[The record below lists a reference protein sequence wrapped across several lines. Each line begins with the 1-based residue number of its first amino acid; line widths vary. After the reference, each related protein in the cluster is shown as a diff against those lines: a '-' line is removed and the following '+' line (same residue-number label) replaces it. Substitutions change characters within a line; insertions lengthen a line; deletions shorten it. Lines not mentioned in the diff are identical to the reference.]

1 MSFGPARATF
11 NQYDVNRDG
20 YIDRGEFNQWSGGA
34 TGAIDYQSSA
44 YNSSG
49 YGVDAGLI
57 DSGLSSY
64 ESSAGYGAGGSYAA
78 QTYPTDAQGLYL
90 DPNPLI
96 IRRQI
101 ALGAQPYK
109 QNVTV
114 RYLQPPPVPPPGPL
128 IIKEV
133 RPPQPPAPPPLIIR
147 QQAPPL
153 PTPSP
158 LVLRQRPPNPP
169 PAITAQNFIR
179 R

>member
-1 MSFGPARATF
+1 MNFGAARATF
-11 NQYDVNRDG
+11 NQRDVNRDG
-20 YIDRGEFNQWSGGA
+20 YIDGGELNQWGGGA
-34 TGAIDYQSSA
+34 AGIVNYQSSA

-49 YGVDAGLI
+49 YGVDTGLI

-64 ESSAGYGAGGSYAA
+64 ESSAGYGAGSGYAA
-78 QTYPTDAQGLYL
+78 QTYPTDAQGLYQ

-96 IRRQI
+96 IRRPMPVDV
-101 ALGAQPYK
+101 QPYK
-109 QNVTV
+109 QKVII
-114 RYLQPPPVPPPGPL
+114 RYLQPPPIPPPGPL

-169 PAITAQNFIR
+169 PAFPAQNFIR

>member
-1 MSFGPARATF
+1 MSFGAPRATF

-20 YIDRGEFNQWSGGA
+20 YVDLGELNQWGGDA
-34 TGAIDYQSSA
+34 ASAVDYQSLA

-49 YGVDAGLI
+49 YGVDAGVI

-64 ESSAGYGAGGSYAA
+64 ESLAGYGAGGGYAA
-78 QTYPTDAQGLYL
+78 QRYPTDAQGLYQ

-96 IRRQI
+96 IRRPI
-101 ALGAQPYK
+101 AAGVQPYK
-109 QNVTV
+109 HNVTI
-114 RYLQPPPVPPPGPL
+114 RYLQPPPIPPPGPL

-147 QQAPPL
+147 QQAPSL
-153 PTPSP
+153 PIPSP
-158 LVLRQRPPNPP
+158 LVLRQHPPNLP
-169 PAITAQNFIR
+169 PAIAAQNFIR